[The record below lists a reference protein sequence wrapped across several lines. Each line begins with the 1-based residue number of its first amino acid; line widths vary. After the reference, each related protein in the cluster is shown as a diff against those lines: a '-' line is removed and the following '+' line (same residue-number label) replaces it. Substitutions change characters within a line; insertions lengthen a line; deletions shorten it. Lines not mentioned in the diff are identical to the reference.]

1 MITELHLTTLQ
12 SLIDNGNL
20 DKEVGNEILR
30 ELITPKVIG
39 SPDEMQKILDGEA
52 KMVQMDILEEEME
65 RIQAEA
71 RARMY
76 RGHVIQFSVSADQT
90 DPFLQSLNA
99 QKKEFSYELDFDSK
113 EEAVEVDIEEQ
124 IWEVTSP
131 VFGQIPTVQPN
142 GKKLHRIKLYY
153 VSKLSDGV
161 IQTSLTRID

>member
-12 SLIDNGNL
+12 SLIDAGTL

-39 SPDEMQKILDGEA
+39 SSEEMQKILDGEA
-52 KMVQMDILEEEME
+52 KMVQMEISEEELAK
-65 RIQAEA
+65 IQAEA

-76 RGHVIQFSVSADQT
+76 RGHMIQFSVAQDET

-99 QKKEFSYELDFDSK
+99 QKKEFNYELDFDTKDES
-113 EEAVEVDIEEQ
+113 VEVDIEEQ
-124 IWEVTSP
+124 LWEVTSP
-131 VFGQIPTVQPN
+131 TFGQIPVVNPA

-161 IQTSLTRID
+161 IQTSLTPIK